1 MKAIILAAGVGKR
14 IGAATGNRPKCLLEF
29 GGRSLL
35 VRYLDA
41 LLAVGV
47 KSAVLVVG
55 HRQELIRDAVGESYR
70 GLAVRYVVNDQYRRG
85 SLYSLWLARGS
96 FDDDLLIMDA
106 DVLCPASFVRRLVT
120 SPHPNVLLV
129 DEMARQDSEERM
141 AIIRGGRVVA
151 LTKKIPIP
159 THPSG
164 APIVLPNAMGHEG
177 EGQGGGDLI
186 GEGVGFIKINR
197 EDARAMVA
205 AMEPFV
211 QKGKLDME
219 YEDTWEAFFRA
230 VPVGFEKI
238 GGQPWI
244 EIDFPEDIDRAEREI
259 LPSLAD
265 G

>member
-55 HRQELIRDAVGESYR
+55 HRQELIRDAVGENYR
-70 GLAVRYVVNDQYRRG
+70 GLAIRYVVNDQYHRG

-120 SPHPNVLLV
+120 SPYPNVLLV
-129 DEMARQDSEERM
+129 DERARQDSEERM
-141 AIIRGGRVVA
+141 AVIRGGRVVA
-151 LTKKIPIP
+151 LTKKIPTP
-159 THPSG
+159 THPS
-164 APIVLPNAMGHEG
+164 PLEG

-186 GEGVGFIKINR
+186 GEGVGFLKVTR
-197 EDARAMVA
+197 EDSRAMLA

-211 QKGKLDME
+211 QKGALDME

-230 VPVGFEKI
+230 VPVGCEKI

-244 EIDFPEDIDRAEREI
+244 EVDFPEDIERAEREV
-259 LPSLAD
+259 LPRLQETL
-265 G
+265 

>member
-1 MKAIILAAGVGKR
+1 MKAIILAAGVSKR
-14 IGAATGNRPKCLLEF
+14 IGAATGNRTKCLHEF

-70 GLAVRYVVNDQYRRG
+70 GLAIRYVVNDQYHRG

-96 FDDDLLIMDA
+96 FDDDLLIMDS
-106 DVLCPASFVRRLVT
+106 DVLCPASFVGRLVT

-151 LTKKIPIP
+151 LTKKIPNEP
-159 THPSG
+159 P
-164 APIVLPNAMGHEG
+164 
-177 EGQGGGDLI
+177 DLI
-186 GEGVGFIKINR
+186 GEGVGSFKVTRTIPQASVWR
-197 EDARAMVA
+197 SGPGTGGARAPRA
-205 AMEPFV
+205 ATH
-211 QKGKLDME
+211 
-219 YEDTWEAFFRA
+219 EDRPTAPVRVPRA
-230 VPVGFEKI
+230 GGLPARGRRVG
-238 GGQPWI
+238 Q
-244 EIDFPEDIDRAEREI
+244 
-259 LPSLAD
+259 D
-265 G
+265 GLQ

>member
-55 HRQELIRDAVGESYR
+55 HRQELIRDAVGENYR
-70 GLAVRYVVNDQYRRG
+70 GLAIRYVVNDQYHRG

-120 SPHPNVLLV
+120 SP
-129 DEMARQDSEERM
+129 
-141 AIIRGGRVVA
+141 
-151 LTKKIPIP
+151 
-159 THPSG
+159 
-164 APIVLPNAMGHEG
+164 
-177 EGQGGGDLI
+177 
-186 GEGVGFIKINR
+186 GVGFIKINR
-197 EDARAMVA
+197 EDARAMLA

-211 QKGKLDME
+211 QKGALDME

-230 VPVGFEKI
+230 VPVGCEKI

-244 EIDFPEDIDRAEREI
+244 EVDFPGDIVRAEREI
-259 LPSLAD
+259 LPRLVSP
-265 G
+265 